1 MILRFALGP
10 DISQGD
16 DWDKICNAA
25 AEFGAAVSIA
35 ADAGRERRREG
46 CKMHFAVTCSAL
58 THSRPPPV
66 ACCIPSPGRVPR
78 KLFRDFKEYAST
90 DI

>member
-35 ADAGRERRREG
+35 ADAAPGGKERGVQNALCSHMQRPHSLPSAGR
-46 CKMHFAVTCSAL
+46 ML
-58 THSRPPPV
+58 PPLLWQGAMEIV
-66 ACCIPSPGRVPR
+66 
-78 KLFRDFKEYAST
+78 
-90 DI
+90 

>member
-35 ADAGRERRREG
+35 ATRQGGKERGVQNALCSHMQRPHSLPSAAGR
-46 CKMHFAVTCSAL
+46 ML
-58 THSRPPPV
+58 PPLLWQGAMEIV
-66 ACCIPSPGRVPR
+66 
-78 KLFRDFKEYAST
+78 
-90 DI
+90 